1 MIVIVDLLL
10 MLIDLTYSIL
20 SAVIQTILRPRLKCI
35 DGELCLITGAGGAL
49 GRLFALEFA
58 KEGAHLVL
66 WDCNAAANEQTAKQA
81 RELGVQV
88 HTYTVDL
95 SKRQSIYEAADR
107 VRAEVGCVSILV
119 NNAGV
124 VAGRRLLDCPDEL
137 LERTLL
143 VNCHALFWMT
153 KAFLPQMKAKNHGH
167 IVTIASALG
176 LFTCNANRHG
186 SSFESVG
193 FHESL
198 THELLAEDLDGI
210 KTTLVC
216 PYIVDTGMFAGC
228 EISLIPPLEP
238 LYTVQQSMKAIL
250 AEQQMICIPRL
261 MYIPFLARACCDKFM
276 WDFSSP
282 FLGCCLGMQM
292 LQHIASWEVT
302 SACYLSS
309 RMLKRRPPTAISNLH
324 RTSLTILLKNMDQQT
339 PKAHIICCK
348 MD

>member
-1 MIVIVDLLL
+1 MIFIVDLLL

-20 SAVIQTILRPRLKCI
+20 TAIVQTFLRPRLKCI

-58 KEGAHLVL
+58 KEGARLVL
-66 WDCNAAANEQTAKQA
+66 WDCDAAANEQTAKLA
-81 RELGVQV
+81 RETGAEV
-88 HTYTVDL
+88 HAYTVDL
-95 SKRQSIYEAADR
+95 SKRQSIYETAGR
-107 VRAEVGCVSILV
+107 VRAEVGDISILV

-167 IVTIASALG
+167 IVTIASAH
-176 LFTCNANRHG
+176 NAN
-186 SSFESVG
+186 SLINSFKFGHSDVICFNLQDYCASKFGAVG

-228 EISLIPPLEP
+228 EIRKELKNLIPPLQP

-261 MYIPFLARACCDKFM
+261 MYIPFLTRAGKLM
-276 WDFSSP
+276 WDFCFPS
-282 FLGCCLGMQM
+282 LDYCLGRQTW
-292 LQHIASWEVT
+292 QHIASWEVT
-302 SACYLSS
+302 NACCLSS
-309 RMLKRRPPTAISNLH
+309 RMLK
-324 RTSLTILLKNMDQQT
+324 
-339 PKAHIICCK
+339 
-348 MD
+348 

>member
-1 MIVIVDLLL
+1 MIVLVDLLL
-10 MLIDLTYSIL
+10 MLVDLTGSIL
-20 SAVIQTILRPRLKCI
+20 SAILQTFLRPRLKCI

-66 WDCNAAANEQTAKQA
+66 WDCNAAANEQTARLV
-81 RELGVQV
+81 RELGVRV

-95 SKRQSIYEAADR
+95 SKRQSIYETANR
-107 VRAEVGCVSILV
+107 VRTEVGHVSILV

-153 KAFLPQMKAKNHGH
+153 KAFLPRMKEQNHGH
-167 IVTIASALG
+167 IVTVASALG
-176 LFTCNANRHG
+176 LFSTACDYCASKFG
-186 SSFESVG
+186 AVG

-198 THELLAEDLDGI
+198 THELIAEDLNGI

-216 PYIVDTGMFAGC
+216 PYIVDTGILLG
-228 EISLIPPLEP
+228 ELRSIIPPLEP

-261 MYIPFLARACCDKFM
+261 MYIPFLARALICGKYL
-276 WDFSSP
+276 P
-282 FLGCCLGMQM
+282 FFFLNTTLDTN
-292 LQHIASWEVT
+292 LAVVF
-302 SACYLSS
+302 YLKAV
-309 RMLKRRPPTAISNLH
+309 RKKLLNLFKC
-324 RTSLTILLKNMDQQT
+324 I
-339 PKAHIICCK
+339 
-348 MD
+348 

>member
-1 MIVIVDLLL
+1 MIMFVDLLL
-10 MLIDLTYSIL
+10 MLIDLTCSIL
-20 SAVIQTILRPRLKCI
+20 SAILQTFLRSRLKCI
-35 DGELCLITGAGGAL
+35 DGERCLITGAGGAL

-66 WDCNAAANEQTAKQA
+66 WDCNAAANEQTAKLV
-81 RELGVQV
+81 RELGAQV
-88 HTYTVDL
+88 CTYTVDL
-95 SKRQSIYEAADR
+95 SKRQSIYETADK
-107 VRAEVGCVSILV
+107 VRAEVGYVSILV

-153 KAFLPQMKAKNHGH
+153 KAFLPHMKEQNHGH
-167 IVTIASALG
+167 IVTVASALG
-176 LFTCNANRHG
+176 LFSTACVEDYCASKFG
-186 SSFESVG
+186 AVG

-198 THELLAEDLDGI
+198 THGLIAENLNGI

-228 EISLIPPLEP
+228 EIREELRSLIPPLEP

-261 MYIPFLARACCDKFM
+261 MYIPFLARAMLPWEANVATYRFMGGDKCMLPFIKNTEM
-276 WDFSSP
+276 KTSS
-282 FLGCCLGMQM
+282 G
-292 LQHIASWEVT
+292 HIKS
-302 SACYLSS
+302 C
-309 RMLKRRPPTAISNLH
+309 
-324 RTSLTILLKNMDQQT
+324 
-339 PKAHIICCK
+339 
-348 MD
+348 

>member
-1 MIVIVDLLL
+1 MIVLVDLLL
-10 MLIDLTYSIL
+10 MLIDLTGSIL
-20 SAVIQTILRPRLKCI
+20 SAILQTFLRPRLKCI

-66 WDCNAAANEQTAKQA
+66 WDCNAAANEQTARLV
-81 RELGVQV
+81 RELG
-88 HTYTVDL
+88 
-95 SKRQSIYEAADR
+95 RQSIYETANR
-107 VRAEVGCVSILV
+107 VRAEVGHVSILV

-153 KAFLPQMKAKNHGH
+153 KAFLPRMKEQNHGH
-167 IVTIASALG
+167 IVTVASALG
-176 LFTCNANRHG
+176 LFSTACVEDYCASKFG
-186 SSFESVG
+186 AVG

-198 THELLAEDLDGI
+198 THELIAEDLNGI

-228 EISLIPPLEP
+228 EIRKELRSIIPPLEP

-261 MYIPFLARACCDKFM
+261 MYIPFLARALLPWEANVATYRFMGGDKCM
-276 WDFSSP
+276 LP
-282 FLGCCLGMQM
+282 FIKNIEMK
-292 LQHIASWEVT
+292 T
-302 SACYLSS
+302 SNGHTKLC
-309 RMLKRRPPTAISNLH
+309 
-324 RTSLTILLKNMDQQT
+324 
-339 PKAHIICCK
+339 
-348 MD
+348 

>member
-1 MIVIVDLLL
+1 MIILVDLLL

-20 SAVIQTILRPRLKCI
+20 NAIVQTILRPRLKTI

-58 KEGAHLVL
+58 KEGAQLVL
-66 WDCNAAANEQTAKQA
+66 WDCNTTGNEQTASLA
-81 RELGVQV
+81 REFGVKV

-95 SKRQSIYEAADR
+95 SRRQNIYETAEQVQR
-107 VRAEVGCVSILV
+107 EVGDVTILV

-124 VAGRRLLDCPDEL
+124 VAGRRLLECPDEL

-153 KAFLPQMKAKNHGH
+153 KAFLPQMKVKNHGH

-176 LFTCNANRHG
+176 LFSTACVEDYCASKFG
-186 SSFESVG
+186 AVG

-198 THELLAEDLDGI
+198 THELQAEDNLRGI

-228 EISLIPPLEP
+228 EIRKELRSLIPPLDP

-250 AEQQMICIPRL
+250 GEQQMICIPRL
-261 MYIPFLARACCDKFM
+261 MYIPFISRALLPWEANVATYRFMGGDKCM
-276 WDFSSP
+276 MP
-282 FLGCCLGMQM
+282 FIKNVEQKTANG
-292 LQHIASWEVT
+292 H
-302 SACYLSS
+302 
-309 RMLKRRPPTAISNLH
+309 LKS
-324 RTSLTILLKNMDQQT
+324 
-339 PKAHIICCK
+339 C
-348 MD
+348 

>member
-1 MIVIVDLLL
+1 MIVIVDLVL

-20 SAVIQTILRPRLKCI
+20 CAIIQTVLRPRLKSI

-66 WDCNAAANEQTAKQA
+66 WDCNTAANEQTAQLA
-81 RELGVQV
+81 RELGVKV
-88 HTYTVDL
+88 HTFTVDL
-95 SKRQSIYEAADR
+95 SNRGSIYETAER
-107 VRAEVGCVSILV
+107 VRAEVGDVSILV

-124 VAGRRLLDCPDEL
+124 VAGRRLLECPDEL

-153 KAFLPQMKAKNHGH
+153 KAFLPQMKARNHGH
-167 IVTIASALG
+167 IVTVASALG
-176 LFTCNANRHG
+176 LFTTACVEDYCASKFG
-186 SSFESVG
+186 AVG

-198 THELLAEDLDGI
+198 AHELQAENHNGI

-228 EISLIPPLEP
+228 EIRKELRSLIPPLEP

-250 AEQQMICIPRL
+250 GDQQMICIPRI
-261 MYIPFLARACCDKFM
+261 MYIPFLTRALLPWEANVVTYRFMGGDKCMLPFIKNAELKTSNGHIK
-276 WDFSSP
+276 SS
-282 FLGCCLGMQM
+282 
-292 LQHIASWEVT
+292 
-302 SACYLSS
+302 
-309 RMLKRRPPTAISNLH
+309 
-324 RTSLTILLKNMDQQT
+324 
-339 PKAHIICCK
+339 
-348 MD
+348 

>member
-1 MIVIVDLLL
+1 MIVLVDLLL
-10 MLIDLTYSIL
+10 MLVDLTGSIL
-20 SAVIQTILRPRLKCI
+20 SAILQTFLRPRLKCI

-66 WDCNAAANEQTAKQA
+66 WDCNAAANEQTARLV
-81 RELGVQV
+81 RELGVRV

-95 SKRQSIYEAADR
+95 SKRQSIYETANR
-107 VRAEVGCVSILV
+107 VRTEVGHVSILV

-153 KAFLPQMKAKNHGH
+153 KAFLPRMKEQNHGH
-167 IVTIASALG
+167 IVTVASALG
-176 LFTCNANRHG
+176 LFSTACDYCASKFG
-186 SSFESVG
+186 AVG

-198 THELLAEDLDGI
+198 THELIAEDLNGI

-228 EISLIPPLEP
+228 EIRKELRSIIPPLEP

-261 MYIPFLARACCDKFM
+261 ISLHTLLICGKYLPFFFLNTTLDTNLAVVF
-276 WDFSSP
+276 
-282 FLGCCLGMQM
+282 
-292 LQHIASWEVT
+292 
-302 SACYLSS
+302 YLKAV
-309 RMLKRRPPTAISNLH
+309 RKKLLNLFKC
-324 RTSLTILLKNMDQQT
+324 I
-339 PKAHIICCK
+339 
-348 MD
+348 

>member
-1 MIVIVDLLL
+1 MLFIVDLLL
-10 MLIDLTYSIL
+10 MLINLTVSIL
-20 SAVIQTILRPRLKCI
+20 CAVLNTVLRPRLKCI

-66 WDCNAAANEQTAKQA
+66 WDCNTAANEQTAKLA

-88 HTYTVDL
+88 HAYTVDL
-95 SKRQSIYEAADR
+95 SQRQSIYDTADR
-107 VRAEVGCVSILV
+107 VRREVGHVTILV

-153 KAFLPQMKAKNHGH
+153 KTFLPPMKSKNHGH
-167 IVTIASALG
+167 IITVASALG
-176 LFTCNANRHG
+176 LFSTACVEDYCASKFG
-186 SSFESVG
+186 AVG

-198 THELLAEDLDGI
+198 THELHAENMDGI

-228 EISLIPPLEP
+228 EIRQELRCLIPPLEP
-238 LYTVQQSMKAIL
+238 LYTVQQSMEAIL
-250 AEQQMICIPRL
+250 SEQQMICIPRL
-261 MYIPFLARACCDKFM
+261 MYIPFLTRALLPWEANVATYRFMGGDKCM
-276 WDFSSP
+276 LP
-282 FLGCCLGMQM
+282 F
-292 LQHIASWEVT
+292 IKNTE
-302 SACYLSS
+302 
-309 RMLKRRPPTAISNLH
+309 LKMSNGD
-324 RTSLTILLKNMDQQT
+324 INQE
-339 PKAHIICCK
+339 
-348 MD
+348 